1 MISGSHERGLYACFG
16 EEKVLPAF
24 GVTVKKLIAP
34 ALFAALALTGCAA
47 AATPAPAATTPGVP
61 MAKPTEAQKA
71 ALMAELAKIDPKL
84 EGARA
89 LVDARL
95 SCRSILK
102 GDPEEVQIETT
113 RQRFSTGS
121 GTITEAEAKQIIEI
135 VKANGFCV
143 KA

>member
-1 MISGSHERGLYACFG
+1 
-16 EEKVLPAF
+16 
-24 GVTVKKLIAP
+24 
-34 ALFAALALTGCAA
+34 
-47 AATPAPAATTPGVP
+47 

-121 GTITEAEAKQIIEI
+121 GTITEAEANQIIEI
-135 VKANGFCV
+135 VKAKLLREGV
-143 KA
+143 AAARDRRVTRGGSADVQGAPGTGAALPAR